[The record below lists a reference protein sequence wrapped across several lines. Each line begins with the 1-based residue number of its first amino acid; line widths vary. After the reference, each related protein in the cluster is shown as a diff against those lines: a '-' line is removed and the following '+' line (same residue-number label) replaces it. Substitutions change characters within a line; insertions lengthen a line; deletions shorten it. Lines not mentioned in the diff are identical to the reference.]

1 MYQTSLGLHESGSL
15 IASNESS
22 SLDINWESKKVAE
35 YDKRFGLKSIMMYQA
50 KAPRVMDAISSY
62 GGGNR
67 WKTNAFHIH
76 THTYTHTY
84 TQAYTL
90 QLHAPLTFCLHPFY
104 PMPLW
109 SVQSSCIII
118 IFPLW
123 NDLFPSLV
131 VVWVKFWI
139 HVHVQAYQVV
149 TFYFLFF
156 YLPYLFF
163 IEKLRVECIFLYWNI
178 ELRIFIDIIF

>member
-1 MYQTSLGLHESGSL
+1 M
-15 IASNESS
+15 
-22 SLDINWESKKVAE
+22 DINWESKKVAE

-76 THTYTHTY
+76 THTHIHTS
-84 TQAYTL
+84 
-90 QLHAPLTFCLHPFY
+90 LHPPATCTINVLSPVFFSNAPLIRAVELYYYF
-104 PMPLW
+104 
-109 SVQSSCIII
+109 
-118 IFPLW
+118 FPLW

-163 IEKLRVECIFLYWNI
+163 SEKLRVECIFLYWNI